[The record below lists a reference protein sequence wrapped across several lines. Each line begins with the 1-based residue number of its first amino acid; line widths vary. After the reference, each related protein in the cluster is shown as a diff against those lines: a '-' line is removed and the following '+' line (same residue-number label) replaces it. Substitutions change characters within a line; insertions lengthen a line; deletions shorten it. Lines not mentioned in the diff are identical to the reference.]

1 LLTGSASVTRASK
14 ASTLKLSDAIF
25 RGDLLQ
31 TAPDGTSGV
40 TFNDTTTFSLQ
51 PNSQIT
57 IDDFVS
63 QEHGKHNVVAFE
75 IVKGT
80 VSFVASAVAK
90 TGDIKID
97 TPTAII
103 GIRGTTGIIEIPAA
117 ATASGGPGEASIKL
131 YEFALMGIPAA
142 TNSSRRFASVRLFTY
157 RNKHFSSIFTKE
169 GDVAVVEKRL
179 KKAGLNYEITDGI
192 FLQFLR

>member
-90 TGDIKID
+90 TGDMKID
-97 TPTAII
+97 TPT
-103 GIRGTTGIIEIPAA
+103 GNNRNTRHDR
-117 ATASGGPGEASIKL
+117 
-131 YEFALMGIPAA
+131 YHR
-142 TNSSRRFASVRLFTY
+142 NSRCCHRQRRTW
-157 RNKHFSSIFTKE
+157 
-169 GDVAVVEKRL
+169 
-179 KKAGLNYEITDGI
+179 
-192 FLQFLR
+192 